1 MNFEVGKAYG
11 GYTIEARTACFVT
24 IGGARKKIS
33 VSADGIETIKLNGF
47 DRFKNIGGAV
57 ADSKQFIVTA
67 KSASSDAD
75 LVEVALQE
83 EATIWIE
90 PSANP
95 IVKPQPVSGA
105 KIDEPIVIKDVHNQ
119 EWRLVSADLENCL
132 FEAVEQREI
141 GCEGR
146 TRTMPLKAVQALYGW
161 GKPKRDTHVRPCND
175 HGMGIQVYCDD
186 RRNGYALAEPIWYK
200 RTDDLE
206 YSRDIYEREQ
216 SMRDDY
222 DCDRAANFSMSTYRG
237 TCGGMV

>member
-1 MNFEVGKAYG
+1 MNFEVGKTYG
-11 GYTIEARTACFVT
+11 GYEIEARTACFVT

-33 VSADGIETIKLNGF
+33 VSADGIEEI
-47 DRFKNIGGAV
+47 NIDGAKIAAFV
-57 ADSKQFIVTA
+57 AQK
-67 KSASSDAD
+67 
-75 LVEVALQE
+75 EV
-83 EATIWIE
+83 TIWIE

-95 IVKPQPVSGA
+95 IVDPCPVSGA
-105 KIDEPIVIKDVHNQ
+105 EIDEPIVIKDIHNQ

-141 GCEGR
+141 GCEVR
-146 TRTMPLKAVQALYGW
+146 TRTMPLKSVQALYGW